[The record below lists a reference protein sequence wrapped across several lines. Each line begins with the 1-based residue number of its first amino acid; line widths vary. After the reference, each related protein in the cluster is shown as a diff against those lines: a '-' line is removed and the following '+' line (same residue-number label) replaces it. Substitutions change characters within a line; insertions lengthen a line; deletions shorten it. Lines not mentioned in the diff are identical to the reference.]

1 MAGIGTAARNYW
13 EEEEKKGIGTAATR
27 VPGQNIGT
35 QGIGTAATRQPGQ
48 DISVPAQGI
57 GTAATRQ
64 PGQVEYAAAPVQT
77 QQPIQTMQG
86 VSQATQQKL
95 QQAQAGYQSSAA
107 AQQAQAALQALQ
119 SQKPQGYTSQWG
131 PQLQSILQQIQG
143 QKDYKYELNSDPFFK
158 MLSDR
163 KVTDAKLASMN
174 AMGQGAALTG
184 GYGNSAAQGQAQQ
197 AYQETIRGLYDDAM
211 NLEQRAYERD
221 QAKRAD
227 LYKQAGLYQGLEEQ
241 EYGRYRDTL
250 GDWENERGYQ
260 TDLYNT
266 EEDRGYNR
274 YMNDLNYYTQL
285 AQIENADYRNEQE
298 RQEAIRQFQLQYDR
312 GVLESDR
319 SFEEQ
324 KRQADLDEAYRRDQL
339 AQNMQQFQESMEWD
353 KLSSEQ
359 KYNFQMAMQ
368 ILANGQMPSEDMLEA
383 AGLSAE
389 DARKMMAQQVTG
401 GSGSGGKKTYYVDNG
416 GNLYTM
422 ENGMYKY
429 ADPKTVKDTDLI
441 DTSHAGKIA
450 TQNAIFGGATA
461 VAGVKAGAN
470 AAAEKT
476 DWSKVLGKK
485 K

>member
-298 RQEAIRQFQLQYDR
+298 RQAKQ
-312 GVLESDR
+312 
-319 SFEEQ
+319 
-324 KRQADLDEAYRRDQL
+324 
-339 AQNMQQFQESMEWD
+339 
-353 KLSSEQ
+353 
-359 KYNFQMAMQ
+359 
-368 ILANGQMPSEDMLEA
+368 
-383 AGLSAE
+383 
-389 DARKMMAQQVTG
+389 
-401 GSGSGGKKTYYVDNG
+401 
-416 GNLYTM
+416 
-422 ENGMYKY
+422 
-429 ADPKTVKDTDLI
+429 
-441 DTSHAGKIA
+441 
-450 TQNAIFGGATA
+450 
-461 VAGVKAGAN
+461 
-470 AAAEKT
+470 
-476 DWSKVLGKK
+476 
-485 K
+485 